1 MLLNGLFS
9 VPVYAFP
16 LTVIGNA
23 LVELSMNVLDWQ
35 VSREVPAIAVS
46 GAVGTV
52 KFEVYTAVPL
62 TILTFDKYPVNT
74 PVMLPLYL
82 SAPMYV
88 MPENVAEEVH
98 VPSETPFR

>member
-1 MLLNGLFS
+1 MSVYGL
-9 VPVYAFP
+9 P
-16 LTVIGNA
+16 LTVIANA
-23 LVELSMNVLDWQ
+23 FVELSMNVLDWH
-35 VSREVPAIAVS
+35 VSSWVPEIAVS
-46 GAVGTV
+46 GAVGGV
-52 KFEVYTAVPL
+52 KFDVYTAVPL

-74 PVMLPLYL
+74 PVMPPLYL